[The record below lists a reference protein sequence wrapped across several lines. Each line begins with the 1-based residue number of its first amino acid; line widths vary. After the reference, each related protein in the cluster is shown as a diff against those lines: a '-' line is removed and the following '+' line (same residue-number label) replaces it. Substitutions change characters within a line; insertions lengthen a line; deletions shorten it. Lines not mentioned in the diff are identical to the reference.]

1 MGVVIVPTSI
11 EPVTISRARRLR
23 RDMTDGERRLWSEL
37 REFRRLYGIH
47 VRRQAPVGPYVAD
60 FVIHE
65 HRIAIEVDGQHH
77 FQGDQP
83 LRDRRRDNWFA
94 SQGYQVIR
102 LNTGELSESFE
113 GCIVEILHALG
124 LMEDS
129 TTPTPYPSP
138 QGEGVSPASQNPLP
152 LVGRGK
158 GWGS

>member
-1 MGVVIVPTSI
+1 
-11 EPVTISRARRLR
+11 
-23 RDMTDGERRLWSEL
+23 MTDGERRLWSEL

-138 QGEGVSPASQNPLP
+138 QGGGVSPASQNPLP